1 MFNLKSGASAS
12 HSANSLKRNVH
23 HAGVARPCCG
33 LLRAA
38 VEAGQVPASA
48 TRGHCVLSSEPD
60 SPGLRCE
67 AGAVPSRWRNHPFYP
82 NRGPL
87 PAEIKVY
94 ILSLKSIINLTLQ
107 QV

>member
-38 VEAGQVPASA
+38 VEAGQVPAAPPEGTVCSA
-48 TRGHCVLSSEPD
+48 PSPTHPD
-60 SPGLRCE
+60 CAVKPEQFPPGGGTTPFTLTADLC
-67 AGAVPSRWRNHPFYP
+67 PPKSR
-82 NRGPL
+82 
-87 PAEIKVY
+87 Y
-94 ILSLKSIINLTLQ
+94 ISFP
-107 QV
+107 